1 MSIDKSYRNIIN
13 DFLIQMNIVFLN
25 SKRIINK
32 IKKFT
37 MFRDILQE
45 FNKMID

>member
-1 MSIDKSYRNIIN
+1 MSIDKSYRSIIN
-13 DFLIQMNIVFLN
+13 DFLIQVNIVFLN

-32 IKKFT
+32 TKKFT
-37 MFRDILQE
+37 MFRNILQE